1 MSLTSLLRINSQ
13 RRQSVG
19 RILLTPADSEDAIS
33 FTSPAYN
40 HIPSFFKPHLPDD
53 TCTLKS
59 PRIDSG
65 GFGNLSNHSTMTM
78 TAARRVPHSEVIHAN
93 TNSDADADADAED
106 DMLIRINDD
115 PISEPPSPLVSLPS
129 FFPSSSSSSDD
140 LGARKPTAPYPV
152 RARRYTRT
160 VRTSSIENDQ
170 VSSWARDWTRNTSAS
185 KSGTNSSTS
194 SSSNS
199 GFSLA
204 AILILTS
211 YFLLNLLLTLHNKLV
226 LSSFPFPYLITSIHT
241 LCTAFGVR
249 FLRSRGAYVPAVIRM
264 RSREGVVLAMFSVL
278 YTMNIAAS
286 NVSLH
291 LVSVPVSLLS
301 SSNVWSQKLTR
312 DCILDNSFIKSSAG

>member
-1 MSLTSLLRINSQ
+1 MGLTSLLRINGQ

-19 RILLTPADSEDAIS
+19 RILLTPWDSEDAIS
-33 FTSPAYN
+33 FTSPVYS

-78 TAARRVPHSEVIHAN
+78 TAARRVPHSEVLHAN
-93 TNSDADADADAED
+93 TNSDADADAED

-129 FFPSSSSSSDD
+129 FFPSSSDD

-160 VRTSSIENDQ
+160 AIKSSNENDQ
-170 VSSWARDWTRNTSAS
+170 VSSWARDWTRINSAS
-185 KSGTNSSTS
+185 KSGANSSTS
-194 SSSNS
+194 SSTSTSS

-264 RSREGVVLAMFSVL
+264 MSREGVVLGMFSVL

-312 DCILDNSFIKSSAG
+312 DCILNNSFIKSSAV